1 MMGLL
6 GAIGLKGER
15 GPSGPK
21 GATGP
26 PGTVIVFSIV
36 TKCSSHPS
44 PHMHFFFLN

>member
-44 PHMHFFFLN
+44 PHMHFFF